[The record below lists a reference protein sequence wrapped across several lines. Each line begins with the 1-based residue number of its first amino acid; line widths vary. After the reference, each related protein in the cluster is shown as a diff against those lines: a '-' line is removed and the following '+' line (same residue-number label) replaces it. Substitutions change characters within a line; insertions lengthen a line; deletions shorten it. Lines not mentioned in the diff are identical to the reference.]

1 MASPLLPGDAS
12 CPSGLEAD
20 KQFGPQVDAACRE
33 FDFTLLF
40 EDGFFMLLPAVLF
53 LLFVPWRFW
62 TLWKSPVKLT
72 SRRLAIGKLTLL
84 SALLILHLL
93 NTIYTTKS
101 SSIQS
106 IQTVLSLPATILTT
120 IALLSSAL
128 LSLLEDQRTIHP
140 SDLLVIYFS
149 ASTILFIPRLR
160 TLFLL
165 FSPSPIPHLLPLQIL
180 WTFIFSLTT
189 LVAITESLGKFS
201 LLQPRYKHVVVT
213 KEQTAGFWSRG
224 FFVWLLPFFQVGY
237 KKILGMGDIPG
248 VDGELRVESCG
259 GEVEGVFRRLQV
271 RVRAQARLREGNGAG
286 GGEQVMRKGKTDKEE
301 EDGGKGKKKEKGW
314 ILIRATYEAN
324 KWPFW
329 SAVVPRLALMGFS
342 LCQPFLIEAVV
353 GYLASREQKY
363 GEDGNEDEAPQPA
376 YYGRALVGGFVLL
389 YVGIAVSR
397 AIYWRQANRMIARI
411 RSGLIAMVYQHTTAL
426 RAVDV
431 KDSAAVTLMGTDVE
445 RIVTSIK
452 NVHELWA
459 SIPAVGIAIWL
470 LARQVSYAAMVPLVI
485 CLICVV
491 GASFIGAGTG
501 PAQAA
506 WNERVQKRVAVTA
519 NMLGDMKAV
528 KMLGL
533 TGVLGN
539 IIDGLR
545 RAELKTSEKF
555 RKYLLWTIQVSNAPA
570 NGVAPYA
577 TFVVYG
583 IMSAVKKDQN
593 LLAAKAFASLS
604 LINLLTGPL
613 LIFCQAFPAAMQAVA
628 CFGRIETYLTKQGL
642 KQSDNNLSSAAG
654 ASSFESGTELR
665 SVRPLASDTTATTP
679 GITPASFISADVS
692 WSADATESV
701 LQDVNLAIKPGFTAI
716 IGPVG
721 SGKSTLLES
730 LVGETTVK
738 RGSVATNFSRAAYC
752 PQAAWLMNDTIRR
765 NITGGIE
772 DYEID
777 QKWYDSCILLCGLQ
791 RDLESMIAGD
801 QTIAG
806 TNGSSLSGGQR
817 QRVSLARA
825 VYSRAPVIIL
835 DDVMSGLDPATAKE
849 ITTRLFSR
857 QGQLRKAGVSVIL
870 ATHNTRLLPY
880 MDEIVVLKSGKIAD
894 TGPYSEIQSR
904 GDLKLMVMTD
914 DDAIVSGEQQGQSA
928 EDEAAPRDIKTSS
941 TTPKPLDTTQQQPP
955 KPPNLER
962 RQGSWSVYAY
972 YARSAGALSLSL
984 WGFFTVL
991 GAITSNY
998 MTIWIST
1005 WSSASTPSASNPD
1018 PRPNLGY
1025 YLGIYTLLV
1034 VLAQSGAVGECFIFL
1049 INIISHTA
1057 LSLHTDLLNSVLSA
1071 PLSFFSLSSSSLTD
1085 STPENDNTP
1094 SPEDTG
1100 TITNRFSQDMD
1111 LIDMTLPIQAIMF
1124 TSAGSYALVQ
1134 LIILCVLGKY
1144 LAAAVPLLGA
1154 TLFLVQKYYLRSSRQ
1169 LRLLDIEAKAP
1180 VYKHFLET
1188 VTSGG
1193 VVTIRAFG
1201 WTERWQR
1208 GLGEMVDQA
1217 QKPFYMLACIQQWL
1231 ALVLD
1236 LVVGGMAVVLVAVA
1250 VGVAPDPDMDDK
1262 GGSNKKKAAATSIG
1276 AVARVRDFVR
1286 TTPKEED
1293 PAAASY
1299 DHDGEGDGEGDGDR
1313 LAGWPSRGEIEIE
1326 KICARYGPATSS
1338 SGPPAL
1344 KNLTLTIPAGSK
1356 LAVIGPSGS
1365 GKTTFLL
1372 SLLRMIPLSSGSIT
1386 IDALNLSTNKIPLSR
1401 RIFNVI
1407 PQDPFFIPNATLAF
1421 NLDPFSYLSHL
1432 SEAEAKEKMESVLR
1446 LVTLF
1451 PGRVT
1456 ASNGL
1461 EQGQGQKSGQKTTLD
1476 TELIP
1481 SEWSVGEL
1489 QLLALARA
1497 VLMKGHTK
1505 ILVLDEATSSVD
1517 EKTEK
1522 VMQEVIEGEFAE
1534 HTVIAVVHRL
1544 TYIERFDL
1552 VAVLKGGEMV
1562 EFGKPWGPGG
1572 LVERALESRGRGQGQ
1587 GEGEGEGKGGGS
1599 VSESVF
1605 GELYKGF
1612 YHQGSGNDASGWR
1625 G

>member
-1 MASPLLPGDAS
+1 MSAAPAAASHGSLTSATFWSCDADMPMETQTAAPVFTTEYCVTLPSPCHHGPGPCHATYTVTEECTGDRDSWTQPTGVVPPGFVVTTVTDCNACHGGPTQTFTVRANGGPAGPTVSTSLPGDAL
-12 CPSGLEAD
+12 CISGLEAD
-20 KQFGPQVDAACRE
+20 KQFGPQVDVACRE

-40 EDGFFMLLPAVLF
+40 EDGFFMLLPAALF
-53 LLFVPWRFW
+53 LLFVPGRLWS
-62 TLWKSPVKLT
+62 LWKSPVKLN
-72 SRRLAIGKLTLL
+72 SRRLAVGKLTLL
-84 SALLILHLL
+84 SALFTLHLL

-101 SSIQS
+101 S
-106 IQTVLSLPATILTT
+106 IQTVLSLPVTILTT

-160 TLFLL
+160 TLFVLPQQGH
-165 FSPSPIPHLLPLQIL
+165 SSQSTPSSTVVPYHLVALQIL
-180 WTFIFSLTT
+180 WTLICSLTT
-189 LVAITESLGKFS
+189 LVAITESLGKFT

-248 VDGELRVESCG
+248 VDGELRVESSG
-259 GEVEGVFRRLQV
+259 GRMEAAFRRLQL
-271 RVRAQARLREGNGAG
+271 QARRLREKDGASG
-286 GGEQVMRKGKTDKEE
+286 S
-301 EDGGKGKKKEKGW
+301 GGKQEKKGEGKEDEEKRTGW
-314 ILIRATYEAN
+314 ILIRAAYEAN

-329 SAVVPRLALMGFS
+329 SAVVPRLALLGFS
-342 LCQPFLIEAVV
+342 LCQPFLIEAIV
-353 GYLASREQKY
+353 GYLASREWKEADE
-363 GEDGNEDEAPQPA
+363 GETAEAPQPA

-389 YVGIAVSR
+389 YIGIAVSR
-397 AIYWRQANRMIARI
+397 AIYWRQQNRMIARI

-426 RAVDV
+426 RAVDH
-431 KDSAAVTLMGTDVE
+431 
-445 RIVTSIK
+445 K

-459 SIPAVGIAIWL
+459 SIPGVGIAIWL
-470 LARQVSYAAMVPLVI
+470 LARQVSYAAIVPLVI

-528 KMLGL
+528 KMLGP

-539 IIDGLR
+539 IIESLR
-545 RAELKTSEKF
+545 RAEIKTSEKF
-555 RKYLLWTIQVSNAPA
+555 RKYLVWNIQVSNAPA

-583 IMSAVKKDQN
+583 IMSAMKKDQN
-593 LLAAKAFASLS
+593 LLAAQTFASLS
-604 LINLLTGPL
+604 LINLLTTPL
-613 LIFCQAFPAAMQAVA
+613 FMFCQAYPAAMQAVA
-628 CFGRIETYLTKQGL
+628 CFGRIETYLTKQEL
-642 KQSDNNLSSAAG
+642 EQSDLSSVEDSGRSAG
-654 ASSFESGTELR
+654 EH
-665 SVRPLASDTTATTP
+665 
-679 GITPASFISADVS
+679 
-692 WSADATESV
+692 DATESV
-701 LQDVNLAIKPGFTAI
+701 LQDMNLTIKPGFTAI

-738 RGSVATNFSRAAYC
+738 RGCVATNFSSAAYC
-752 PQAAWLMNDTIRR
+752 PQAAWLVNDTIRR
-765 NITGGIE
+765 NITGGSE
-772 DYEID
+772 HYEID
-777 QKWYDSCILLCGLQ
+777 RKWYDSCILSCGLQ
-791 RDLESMIAGD
+791 RDLEGMVAGD
-801 QTIAG
+801 QTVAG

-825 VYSRAPVIIL
+825 VYSRAPVVIL
-835 DDVMSGLDPATAKE
+835 DDVMSGLDHATAKE

-857 QGQLRKAGVSVIL
+857 QGHLRKAGVSVIL
-870 ATHNTRLLPY
+870 ATHNKRLLPY
-880 MDEIVVLKSGKIAD
+880 MDEIIVLKSGRIAD
-894 TGPYSEIQSR
+894 IGPYSEIQSR
-904 GDLKLMVMTD
+904 GDLKLMQNP
-914 DDAIVSGEQQGQSA
+914 GHNN
-928 EDEAAPRDIKTSS
+928 
-941 TTPKPLDTTQQQPP
+941 TPQQQQPA

-962 RQGSWSVYAY
+962 RQGSWSVYSY
-972 YARSAGALSLSL
+972 YACSAGALSLSL
-984 WGFFTVL
+984 WAFFTIL

-1018 PRPNLGY
+1018 PNPNLGY

-1034 VLAQSGAVGECFIFL
+1034 VLAQSGAVGECFVFL
-1049 INIISHTA
+1049 INIISHR
-1057 LSLHTDLLNSVLSA
+1057 LI
-1071 PLSFFSLSSSSLTD
+1071 FFLG
-1085 STPENDNTP
+1085 NDNSENT
-1094 SPEDTG
+1094 SEDTG

-1144 LAAAVPLLGA
+1144 LAATIPLLA
-1154 TLFLVQKYYLRSSRQ
+1154 ITLFLVQKYYLRSSRQ

-1188 VTSGG
+1188 VMSGG

-1201 WTERWQR
+1201 WGERWNKR
-1208 GLGEMVDQA
+1208 LAKMVDEA

-1236 LVVGGMAVVLVAVA
+1236 LVVGGMAVVLVGVA
-1250 VGVAPDPDMDDK
+1250 VGVAPDPEKGPLDK
-1262 GGSNKKKAAATSIG
+1262 KTAVSAGVLGVSLVLVMTFNELIVQTLQAWTRLETSIG
-1276 AVARVRDFVR
+1276 AVARVRDF
-1286 TTPKEED
+1286 
-1293 PAAASY
+1293 
-1299 DHDGEGDGEGDGDR
+1299 
-1313 LAGWPSRGEIEIE
+1313 GWPSRGEIKIE
-1326 KICARYGPATSS
+1326 KICASY
-1338 SGPPAL
+1338 
-1344 KNLTLTIPAGSK
+1344 
-1356 LAVIGPSGS
+1356 

-1386 IDALNLSTNKIPLSR
+1386 IDALNLSTTPRPHKSP
-1401 RIFNVI
+1401 IFNVI
-1407 PQDPFFIPNATLAF
+1407 PQDPFFIPNTSLAF
-1421 NLDPFSYLSHL
+1421 NLDPFSYLSPSHL
-1432 SEAEAKEKMESVLR
+1432 PLTEAARAKMESALR
-1446 LVTLF
+1446 LVTLW

-1456 ASNGL
+1456 ANG
-1461 EQGQGQKSGQKTTLD
+1461 KTLD
-1476 TELIP
+1476 SELIT

-1497 VLMKGHTK
+1497 LLMKDKTK

-1517 EKTEK
+1517 EKTEA
-1522 VMQEVIEGEFAE
+1522 VMQEVIEREFEE
-1534 HTVIAVVHRL
+1534 HTVISVVHRL
-1544 TYIERFDL
+1544 TYIEWFDL
-1552 VAVLKGGEMV
+1552 VAVLNGGEMV
-1562 EFGKPWGPGG
+1562 EFGAPG
-1572 LVERALESRGRGQGQ
+1572 ED
-1587 GEGEGEGKGGGS
+1587 EGEGSGS
-1599 VSESVF
+1599 GCVF
-1605 GELYKGF
+1605 GELYRGLL
-1612 YHQGSGNDASGWR
+1612 SGEQE
-1625 G
+1625 

>member
-1 MASPLLPGDAS
+1 MASTLPGGDA
-12 CPSGLEAD
+12 CLSGLKAD
-20 KQFGPQVDAACRE
+20 RQFGPRVNAACRE

-53 LLFVPWRFW
+53 LLSVPWRFW
-62 TLWKSPVKLT
+62 SLWKSPVKLT

-84 SALLILHLL
+84 SALFTLHVL

-101 SSIQS
+101 LR
-106 IQTVLSLPATILTT
+106 TTLSLPATLLTT
-120 IALLSSAL
+120 ISLVSSTL

-160 TLFLL
+160 TLYLL
-165 FSPSPIPHLLPLQIL
+165 HVSPSSLASPINPIPHLLVLQVL
-180 WTFIFSLTT
+180 WTLIFALTT
-189 LVAITESLGKFS
+189 LAAVTESLGKFT
-201 LLQPRYKHVVVT
+201 LLQPRYKHIVVT

-224 FFVWLLPFFQVGY
+224 FFAWLLPFLQVGY
-237 KKILGMGDIPG
+237 KQTLGMGDIPG
-248 VDGELRVESCG
+248 VDGELRVESAG
-259 GEVEGVFRRLQV
+259 GEMEEVFRRLLLL
-271 RVRAQARLREGNGAG
+271 AQQSQAKSGNSGKQEKEEGKGEGAG
-286 GGEQVMRKGKTDKEE
+286 E
-301 EDGGKGKKKEKGW
+301 KKKGW
-314 ILIRATYEAN
+314 MLIRAAYEAN

-329 SAVVPRLALMGFS
+329 SAVVPRLALLGFS

-353 GYLASREQKY
+353 GYLASRERKG
-363 GEDGNEDEAPQPA
+363 GERGDEEIEAPQPE
-376 YYGRALVGGFVLL
+376 YFGRALVGGFVLL
-389 YVGIAVSR
+389 YIGIAVSR
-397 AIYWRQANRMIARI
+397 AIYWRQTNRMIARI

-459 SIPAVGIAIWL
+459 SVPGVGIAIWL
-470 LARQVSYAAMVPLVI
+470 LARQVSYAAIVPLVI
-485 CLICVV
+485 CLVCVV

-539 IIDGLR
+539 IIEGLR

-555 RKYLLWTIQVSNAPA
+555 RKYLLWNIQVSNAPG

-593 LLAAKAFASLS
+593 LLAAQAFASLS
-604 LINLLTGPL
+604 LINLLTTPL
-613 LIFCQAFPAAMQAVA
+613 LMFCQAFPAAMQAVA
-628 CFGRIETYLTKQGL
+628 CFGRIETYLTKQEL
-642 KQSDNNLSSAAG
+642 KQSDLSSVEDRGRSAG
-654 ASSFESGTELR
+654 ASFESGTELR
-665 SVRPLASDTTATTP
+665 SVVGSRPLARETTP
-679 GITPASFISADVS
+679 GALASFAAADIS
-692 WSADATESV
+692 WSANTIEPV
-701 LQDVNLAIKPGFTAI
+701 LQGVNLTIKPGFTAV

-730 LVGETTVK
+730 LVGETTLQ
-738 RGSVATNFSRAAYC
+738 RGSVTTNFSRAAYC
-752 PQAAWLMNDTIRR
+752 PQAAWLMNDTIRH
-765 NITGGIE
+765 NITGSSE
-772 DYEID
+772 DFEID
-777 QKWYDSCILLCGLQ
+777 QKWYDLCILSCGLR
-791 RDLESMIAGD
+791 RDLDGMVAGD
-801 QTIAG
+801 QTVVG

-817 QRVSLARA
+817 QRVALARA
-825 VYSRAPVIIL
+825 VYSCAPVIIL
-835 DDVMSGLDPATAKE
+835 DDVMSGLDPATAKD

-857 QGQLRKAGVSVIL
+857 QGHLRKAGVSVVL
-870 ATHNTRLLPY
+870 ATHNKRLLPY
-880 MDEIVVLKSGKIAD
+880 MDEIIVLEGGKFAD
-894 TGPYSEIQSR
+894 IGSYSEIQSR
-904 GDLKLMVMTD
+904 GDLKLMAMTD
-914 DDAIVSGEQQGQSA
+914 DDVIESGEEQQSA
-928 EDEAAPRDIKTSS
+928 TDEVSRDSKSPA
-941 TTPKPLDTTQQQPP
+941 TTQKPSDTTTRQAT
-955 KPPNLER
+955 KPNFER

-984 WGFFTVL
+984 WAFFTIL

-998 MTIWIST
+998 MTIWISN

-1018 PRPNLGY
+1018 PHPNLGY

-1034 VLAQSGAVGECFIFL
+1034 VLAQIGIVGECFVFL
-1049 INIISHTA
+1049 INIISNTA

-1071 PLSFFSLSSSSLTD
+1071 PLSFFSQSSSSSSSSSSPTD
-1085 STPENDNTP
+1085 SNGDDKNNA
-1094 SPEDTG
+1094 SSEDSG

-1111 LIDMTLPIQAIMF
+1111 LIDMTLPVQAIMF

-1134 LIILCVLGKY
+1134 LIIICVLGKY
-1144 LAAAVPLLGA
+1144 LAATVPLLA
-1154 TLFLVQKYYLRSSRQ
+1154 VTLFLVQKYYLRSSRQ

-1188 VTSGG
+1188 VTAGG
-1193 VVTIRAFG
+1193 VATIRAFG
-1201 WTERWQR
+1201 WDKRFRDRLARMMDE
-1208 GLGEMVDQA
+1208 A

-1236 LVVGGMAVVLVAVA
+1236 LVVGGMAVVLVGVA
-1250 VGVAPDPDMDDK
+1250 VGVAPDPEK
-1262 GGSNKKKAAATSIG
+1262 AGSLKSAVSAGALGVSLVLVMTFNELIVQALQAWTRLETSIG

-1286 TTPKEED
+1286 TTPKEDD
-1293 PAAASY
+1293 PAADY
-1299 DHDGEGDGEGDGDR
+1299 DNGGCVGDG
-1313 LAGWPSRGEIEIE
+1313 LTAWPSRGEIKIE
-1326 KICARYGPATSS
+1326 KICASYGYVNTSS
-1338 SGPPAL
+1338 NTNTNTSGPPAL
-1344 KNLTLTIPAGSK
+1344 KNLTLTIPSGSK

-1386 IDALNLSTNKIPLSR
+1386 IDSLNISTIPRSR
-1401 RIFNVI
+1401 HIFNVI
-1407 PQDPFFIPNATLAF
+1407 PQDPFFIPNTSLAF
-1421 NLDPFSYLSHL
+1421 NLDPFGHLSHL
-1432 SEAEAKEKMESVLR
+1432 PPAEATAKMESALR
-1446 LVTLF
+1446 LVTLW

-1456 ASNGL
+1456 ANG
-1461 EQGQGQKSGQKTTLD
+1461 QTLD
-1476 TELIP
+1476 SELVT

-1497 VLMKGHTK
+1497 LLLKDQRR
-1505 ILVLDEATSSVD
+1505 ILVLDEAMSSVD
-1517 EKTEK
+1517 EKTEA
-1522 VMQEVIEGEFAE
+1522 VMQQVIDTEFKE

-1552 VAVLKGGEMV
+1552 VAVLKSGEMV
-1562 EFGKPWGPGG
+1562 EFGEPRA
-1572 LVERALESRGRGQGQ
+1572 LIERAQ
-1587 GEGEGEGKGGGS
+1587 GEREGNG
-1599 VSESVF
+1599 SVF
-1605 GELYKGF
+1605 GELYRGF
-1612 YHQGSGNDASGWR
+1612 HHGSDASGR